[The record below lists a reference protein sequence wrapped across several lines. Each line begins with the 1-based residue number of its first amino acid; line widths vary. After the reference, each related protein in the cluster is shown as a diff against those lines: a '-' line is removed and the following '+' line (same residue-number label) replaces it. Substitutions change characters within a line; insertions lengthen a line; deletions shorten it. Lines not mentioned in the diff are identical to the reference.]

1 MSGGVQSDIS
11 FAALRYSACLSD
23 CQAGCRQVGL
33 NCQEMLPRKQTR
45 LIVGKLDR
53 GLFEL
58 LGSKEFRKRIDFL
71 LPYIKNYGLV
81 SPWWIPG
88 FLIARL

>member
-11 FAALRYSACLSD
+11 FAALRYS
-23 CQAGCRQVGL
+23 VGL
-33 NCQEMLPRKQTR
+33 NCQEMLSRKQTR

-58 LGSKEFRKRIDFL
+58 LGSKESRKRIEFL
-71 LPYIKNYGLV
+71 LSYIKNCDLV

>member
-11 FAALRYSACLSD
+11 FAALRYS
-23 CQAGCRQVGL
+23 VGL
-33 NCQEMLPRKQTR
+33 NCQKMLPRKQTR

-58 LGSKEFRKRIDFL
+58 LGSKETRKRIDFL
-71 LPYIKNYGLV
+71 LPYTKNYGLV
-81 SPWWIPG
+81 SPRWIPG